1 MLPLMN
7 ATCNTYSIPIYE
19 DDLSS
24 SHALIKLVE
33 KFYIQTRR
41 KNYCYFLK
49 PELFELWMQ
58 QY

>member
-1 MLPLMN
+1 MLPLIN

-49 PELFELWMQ
+49 PELFEL
-58 QY
+58 